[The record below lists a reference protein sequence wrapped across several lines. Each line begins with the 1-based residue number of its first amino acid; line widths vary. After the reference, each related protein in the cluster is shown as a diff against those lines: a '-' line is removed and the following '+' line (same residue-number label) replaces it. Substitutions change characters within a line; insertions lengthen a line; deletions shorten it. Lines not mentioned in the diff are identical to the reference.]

1 LILRVRSCLRRI
13 NFKYTPWELL
23 PESALEARAIA
34 DRTRRALEEKMKI
47 RPADKFTP
55 WTDYEVTSATSGK
68 SYRVALRGMLRGQ
81 SYCSC
86 PDFRKN

>member
-1 LILRVRSCLRRI
+1 
-13 NFKYTPWELL
+13 
-23 PESALEARAIA
+23 
-34 DRTRRALEEKMKI
+34 MKI